1 MSGVGRGEFEKEGKT
16 IRELVK
22 LYEGWIKTFR
32 RGAENM
38 DNRAYEKAR
47 VERPKFEEEKWI
59 PLSKVAEAELQSSPK
74 RRADALTAANEKR
87 TPEEQAKRA
96 YALKIALRDY
106 CQGYCRGCPLSEDA
120 HDGKDLCMRLTAI
133 LEGSE

>member
-1 MSGVGRGEFEKEGKT
+1 LSGVGRGEFEKEGKT

-59 PLSKVAEAELQSSPK
+59 PLSKVAEAKRSIESNCQLETVYISRNSDGSPFY
-74 RRADALTAANEKR
+74 ADTWVVRVEDLEALFGAIKPDMEAWQRK
-87 TPEEQAKRA
+87 
-96 YALKIALRDY
+96 L
-106 CQGYCRGCPLSEDA
+106 
-120 HDGKDLCMRLTAI
+120 DGGGDK
-133 LEGSE
+133 